1 MCSPSASN
9 LSQIGMFS
17 SIVGGA
23 AQTTGAVANS
33 INTRRTA
40 NANAALADQQA
51 ADALAR
57 GQSNEFNS
65 RLKTAQLKGT
75 QTARMAANGVALDS
89 GSPLDVL
96 TSTDM
101 MGAVDANTIRDNAAK
116 EAYGYKS
123 QAANYRA
130 QAASSNPW
138 SAGLS
143 TLLSATGTVASR
155 WYKYAKPL
163 PSDSA
168 GSGGSLDVGN

>member
-1 MCSPSASN
+1 MCNPSSTNIA
-9 LSQIGMFS
+9 QIGMFS

-23 AQTTGAVANS
+23 AQTAGGIANA
-33 INTRRTA
+33 INTKRTA
-40 NANAALADQQA
+40 NSNAALADQQA

-96 TSTDM
+96 TSTDE

-116 EAYGYKS
+116 EAYGYKT
-123 QAANYRA
+123 QAANFRA
-130 QAASSNPW
+130 QAGAANPW
-138 SAGLS
+138 AAGVSSLIGAS
-143 TLLSATGTVASR
+143 GQVAAR

-168 GSGGSLDVGN
+168 GALATTE